1 MKTHGHLTL
10 AEGHGTGVAKR
21 SRRTRFQT
29 SKLPLKFTQ
38 GRPAHGGGSVLNPT
52 RTAPQVYRTVWLSD
66 IHLGFRGCSAASL
79 LAFLRSVECEFL
91 YLVGDII
98 DIWSVR
104 KRPFWPQD
112 HNNVLRTIL
121 GKAKYGT
128 KVIYVPG
135 NHDEMLWD
143 YNGMAFGNI
152 QIIDRIVHRK
162 ADGKRFLV
170 IHGDQFDSVVRSSR
184 AIALLGSHAYPAAR
198 GGSTWSA
205 VSLDCPTGP
214 WPAPSSTRSR
224 TPCATSAT
232 SRRRWRS
239 RLLDW
244 GWTGSSAVTLQ
255 MIERHHLLQL
265 RRLGGEQQ
273 RAGGAQ
279 RRQAGTCWSNNG
291 GGERHADS
299 PKACRGGF
307 NPPVP
312 TRKQPAHESTQP
324 VLSFRNSGSQCAVA
338 TGDDGGAGTL

>member
-1 MKTHGHLTL
+1 M
-10 AEGHGTGVAKR
+10 
-21 SRRTRFQT
+21 
-29 SKLPLKFTQ
+29 
-38 GRPAHGGGSVLNPT
+38 
-52 RTAPQVYRTVWLSD
+52 VWLSD

-135 NHDEMLWD
+135 NHDEMLGD

-184 AIALLGSHAYPAAR
+184 AIALLGSHAYGRGPGRKDLGPGLNRFVSTPRDQMARLVKPRFRRRSAREGVATNVRAAR
-198 GGSTWSA
+198 
-205 VSLDCPTGP
+205 P
-214 WPAPSSTRSR
+214 
-224 TPCATSAT
+224 
-232 SRRRWRS
+232 
-239 RLLDW
+239 
-244 GWTGSSAVTLQ
+244 
-255 MIERHHLLQL
+255 
-265 RRLGGEQQ
+265 
-273 RAGGAQ
+273 
-279 RRQAGTCWSNNG
+279 
-291 GGERHADS
+291 
-299 PKACRGGF
+299 
-307 NPPVP
+307 
-312 TRKQPAHESTQP
+312 
-324 VLSFRNSGSQCAVA
+324 
-338 TGDDGGAGTL
+338 

>member
-1 MKTHGHLTL
+1 M
-10 AEGHGTGVAKR
+10 
-21 SRRTRFQT
+21 
-29 SKLPLKFTQ
+29 
-38 GRPAHGGGSVLNPT
+38 LNPT

-66 IHLGFRGCSAASL
+66 IHLGFRGCSASSL

-135 NHDEMLWD
+135 NHDEMLRD

-184 AIALLGSHAYPAAR
+184 AIALLGSHAYGRGPGRKDLGPGLNRFVSTPRDQMARLVKPRFRRRSAREGVATNVRAAR
-198 GGSTWSA
+198 
-205 VSLDCPTGP
+205 P
-214 WPAPSSTRSR
+214 
-224 TPCATSAT
+224 
-232 SRRRWRS
+232 
-239 RLLDW
+239 
-244 GWTGSSAVTLQ
+244 
-255 MIERHHLLQL
+255 
-265 RRLGGEQQ
+265 
-273 RAGGAQ
+273 
-279 RRQAGTCWSNNG
+279 
-291 GGERHADS
+291 
-299 PKACRGGF
+299 
-307 NPPVP
+307 
-312 TRKQPAHESTQP
+312 
-324 VLSFRNSGSQCAVA
+324 
-338 TGDDGGAGTL
+338 